1 MRLCFRLLMIAAVF
15 ALGAAAYAQA
25 PNLEPNTPYDQR
37 EPTVTYQF
45 VYPAQNSPDYA
56 ITVESSGNAAFR
68 SRKISGEP
76 AVNGEAY
83 VVKFTLSRPTCER
96 IFALARQAN
105 YFEQKPASG
114 VATLN
119 PIFARG
125 STWFNTLSYSYGQYS
140 WDHAAKSVRNSI
152 TYTHAS
158 DPTIRQLTAIFVSI
172 AHSLQAGRFEEVAHI
187 AAPPR
192 SVKPAITPQR
202 DPSH

>member
-1 MRLCFRLLMIAAVF
+1 MFAVVCVLAAT
-15 ALGAAAYAQA
+15 AHAQA
-25 PNLEPNTPYDQR
+25 PNLEPNTPFDRR
-37 EPTVTYQF
+37 EPTVTYEF
-45 VYPAQNSPDYA
+45 VYPGQNSPDYA

-96 IFALARQAN
+96 IFALARQAS

-125 STWFNTLSYSYGQYS
+125 STWFNTLTYSYGQYS
-140 WDHAAKSVRNSI
+140 WDHGSKSVRNSI
-152 TYTHAS
+152 TYTRTS
-158 DPTIRQLTAIFVSI
+158 DPAIRQLTAIFVSI
-172 AHSLQAGRFEEVAHI
+172 SRSLQTGRIEEAANVAV
-187 AAPPR
+187 APR
-192 SVKPAITPQR
+192 SVRPAITPQR
-202 DPSH
+202 DPLH